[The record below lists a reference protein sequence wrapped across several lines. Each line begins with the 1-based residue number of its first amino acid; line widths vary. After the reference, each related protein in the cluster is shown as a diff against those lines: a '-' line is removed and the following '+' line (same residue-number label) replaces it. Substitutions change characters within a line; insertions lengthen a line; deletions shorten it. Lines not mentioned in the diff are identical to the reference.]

1 MTILVPERTEMP
13 SAGARPSVVPAWGHS
28 VVLVVAAALAMALAV
43 AVLVAGA
50 TPAAA
55 QASGPAP
62 ALTGGLECPPEA
74 SGGDAKGALMETFI
88 PDEGPGCFPTSAY
101 RVDFDDGDW
110 KAISRKVLGSS
121 TEFIAGLG
129 RWLVGA
135 SLWIVSWAFT
145 FGFAANLAQPF
156 ADLAGRYQSSYA
168 APLVH
173 FALVITATYAAWHTY
188 RGRLTRGLGEFGLSL
203 LILALCGTFLL
214 SRPKAFLDGSIK
226 AVGSLSGAVV
236 STAVEC
242 GAECQSVSYTCTT
255 RGEFEAN
262 PDACGSEYVFNQY
275 KGLIQPLERGVH
287 RAFVEQPY
295 ELVQWGQFVEDGVC
309 RDRMNQI
316 LAKGPGGDRDQIVNI
331 MANGKMG
338 ESAEDRLKRSGG
350 SGFALFFDR
359 RDEDKPDGQCDDL
372 YAFNREPTM
381 ERLGVAALTL
391 ISSLIILVLLVLVA
405 GTIVAAQLVA
415 VALIA
420 VLPFAVLGGALPG
433 GGRQALWRWAASF
446 ARALL
451 AIVAMSMCLAFLLVT
466 SNSILSSQSSQGLLV
481 RMVTLNAVTITA
493 FVARR
498 RFLEAGQRLATTF
511 GQRLGQMSVG
521 GQGAGWMG
529 PAAVGGLTGFA
540 LARQMREGAVD
551 GQEIVRPVVGTVR
564 RRVHNRQQAGA
575 YAKAIGARGG
585 GYSSGV
591 GGSGGEPVG
600 VPDGGG
606 AGQQQPGSYRRPAT
620 SGSRAGQVAKTGAK
634 VAWGATLGAPVEV
647 PRAYRAARQAV
658 SSKSGSVRSRLQ
670 QRRTQAWDYVEE
682 GAENLATL
690 VPGVRAHRA
699 QEAQEAARRAEA
711 AERRAAEEREE
722 AMEWA

>member
-1 MTILVPERTEMP
+1 MTVLAPGRAEAP
-13 SAGARPSVVPAWGHS
+13 GPAAARRRVPAWGHS
-28 VVLVVAAALAMALAV
+28 VALVVAAALAMALAV
-43 AVLVAGA
+43 AVLVGGA
-50 TPAAA
+50 APAAA
-55 QASGPAP
+55 QAPGPAP

-74 SGGDAKGALMETFI
+74 SGGDAKGALMEKFI

-121 TEFIAGLG
+121 TEFIAGMG

-173 FALVITATYAAWHTY
+173 FALVITATYAAWHAY
-188 RGRLTRGLGEFGLSL
+188 RGRLTRGIGEFGLSL
-203 LILALCGTFLL
+203 LILALCGAFLL

-295 ELVQWGQFVEDGVC
+295 ELVQWGRYVEDGVC

-316 LAKGPGGDRDQIVNI
+316 LAKGPGGDRDRIVNI
-331 MANGKMG
+331 MANGKLG
-338 ESAEDRLKRSGG
+338 ESAEERLKRSGG
-350 SGFALFFDR
+350 SGLALLLG
-359 RDEDKPDGQCDDL
+359 RDEDKPDGQCDEL
-372 YAFNREPTM
+372 YEFNRAPTM
-381 ERLGVAALTL
+381 ERLGVVALTL
-391 ISSLIILVLLVLVA
+391 ISSLIILILLVLVA

-466 SNSILSSQSSQGLLV
+466 SNAILSSQSSQGLLV
-481 RMVTLNAVTITA
+481 RMVTLNAVTVTA

-551 GQEIVRPVVGTVR
+551 GQEIVHPVAGTVR
-564 RRVHNRQQAGA
+564 RRIHNRQQAGA
-575 YAKAIGARGG
+575 YAKAIGGRTGAGG
-585 GYSSGV
+585 GYGSGA

-606 AGQQQPGSYRRPAT
+606 AGQRRGSSRPAS
-620 SGSRAGQVAKTGAK
+620 SGSRAGRVAKTGAK

-647 PRAYRAARQAV
+647 PRAYRAARHAA
-658 SSKSGSVRSRLQ
+658 STKAGSVRSRLQ
-670 QRRTQAWDYVEE
+670 QRRNQAWDYVEE
-682 GAENLATL
+682 GAENLARL
-690 VPGVRAHRA
+690 APGVRAHRA

-711 AERRAAEEREE
+711 AERRAAQEREE